1 MFKNPNSA
9 EYMFHILSC
18 KLPSCSLHYKS
29 RRMGATVVVQPL
41 DLLKNR
47 MQLSGEGGAA
57 RAHKT
62 VFHTGMSVF
71 KEQGVP
77 GLYKG

>member
-1 MFKNPNSA
+1 
-9 EYMFHILSC
+9 
-18 KLPSCSLHYKS
+18 
-29 RRMGATVVVQPL
+29 MGATVVVQPL

-57 RAHKT
+57 RAHRT
-62 VFHTGMSVF
+62 VFHAGVSVF
-71 KEQGVP
+71 KSEGFP

>member
-1 MFKNPNSA
+1 
-9 EYMFHILSC
+9 
-18 KLPSCSLHYKS
+18 
-29 RRMGATVVVQPL
+29 MGATVVVQPL

-57 RAHKT
+57 RAHRT
-62 VFHTGMSVF
+62 VFHAGISVF
-71 KEQGVP
+71 KTEGFS

>member
-1 MFKNPNSA
+1 MNLAIWPYVDHVGLLTTLTRS
-9 EYMFHILSC
+9 FH
-18 KLPSCSLHYKS
+18 
-29 RRMGATVVVQPL
+29 RMGATVVVQPL

-57 RAHKT
+57 RAHRT
-62 VFHTGMSVF
+62 VFHAGVSVL
-71 KEQGVP
+71 KSEGVP

>member
-1 MFKNPNSA
+1 
-9 EYMFHILSC
+9 
-18 KLPSCSLHYKS
+18 
-29 RRMGATVVVQPL
+29 MGATVVVQPL

-62 VFHTGMSVF
+62 VFHAGVSVF
-71 KEQGVP
+71 KEQGIP

>member
-1 MFKNPNSA
+1 
-9 EYMFHILSC
+9 
-18 KLPSCSLHYKS
+18 
-29 RRMGATVVVQPL
+29 MGATVVVQPL

-57 RAHKT
+57 RAHRT
-62 VFHTGMSVF
+62 VFHAGVSVL
-71 KEQGVP
+71 KSEGVP